1 MSKRKIIKI
10 DEEKCNGCGLCMP
23 NCPEGALQ
31 MIDGKARLVSDL
43 FCDGLGACIGYCPE
57 GAITIEER
65 QAEPYDERKVME
77 NIIKQGEN
85 VIIAHLK
92 HLKEHGEEKLLEE
105 AINFLEDNKIEFS
118 VKNLNFINTNIIS
131 SKTDKPDGINKID
144 DINDINYDD
153 DNNNIDLACGC
164 PGSAVQEI
172 QMQETQSQKIKSLEQ
187 LLDIKSQKIQSQLRT
202 WPIQIKL
209 VPPFAPYLK
218 NANLLVTADCVP
230 FAYSNFHQD
239 FLKGKI
245 LLIGCPKLDDFNYY
259 KDKMTQI
266 FKENDIKSV
275 TCIHME
281 VPCCFGLVSL
291 IKNAISDSG
300 KNVPLEEI
308 TISTRG
314 QKL

>member
-57 GAITIEER
+57 GEITIEER
-65 QAEPYDERKVME
+65 EAEPYDEKKVMQ

-85 VIIAHLK
+85 VIVAHLK
-92 HLKEHGEEKLLEE
+92 HLKEHGEDKLLEE
-105 AINFLEDNKIEFS
+105 AINFLKDNKIEFS

-131 SKTDKPDGINKID
+131 RKTDEPD
-144 DINDINYDD
+144 DINYI
-153 DNNNIDLACGC
+153 DNINNINNINNTNNTNLACGC

-172 QMQETQSQKIKSLEQ
+172 QKQENQMQEIQSQE
-187 LLDIKSQKIQSQLRT
+187 IQSQLRQ

-218 NANLLVTADCVP
+218 NANILVAADCVP
-230 FAYSNFHQD
+230 FAYSNFHRD

-275 TCIHME
+275 TCVHME

-291 IKNAISDSG
+291 LKNAISDSG
-300 KNVPLEEI
+300 KNIPLEEI
-308 TISTRG
+308 TISTKG